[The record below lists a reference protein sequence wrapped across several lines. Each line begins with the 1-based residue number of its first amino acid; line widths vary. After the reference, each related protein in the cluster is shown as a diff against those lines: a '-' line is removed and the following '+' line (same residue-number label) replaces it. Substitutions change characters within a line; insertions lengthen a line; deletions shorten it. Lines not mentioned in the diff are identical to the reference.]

1 MELVLM
7 RHGIAEELA
16 DLRSTPGGAA
26 ATDHDRALT
35 TLGRQRVDRAA
46 RGLVKLGFSATV
58 VVHSGL
64 VRARQTAERVAA
76 VLERS
81 RGGVGLQLLAAQC
94 LAPDGSPEEFCRL
107 LPRWKDAKSLLAV
120 GHLPHLDRLVALL
133 CGASGRLVTEMGK
146 AAAIAFDVPTS
157 GRAAGTLLWY
167 LPPRMLRRFART

>member
-16 DLRSTPGGAA
+16 DMRPTPAGIA

-35 TLGRQRVDRAA
+35 PLGRRRVDRAA
-46 RGLVKLGFSATV
+46 RGLVKLGFSASII
-58 VVHSGL
+58 VHSGL
-64 VRARQTAERVAA
+64 VRAQQTAERVASVFEGA
-76 VLERS
+76 S
-81 RGGVGLQLLAAQC
+81 GGVELHVLAVEC
-94 LAPDGSPEEFCRL
+94 LAPDGEPEEFCRL
-107 LPRWKDAKSLLAV
+107 LPQWKEAKSLLAV

-146 AAAIAFDVPTS
+146 AAAIAFEVPTS
-157 GRAAGTLLWY
+157 GRPAGTLLWY